1 MNSGL
6 QKKREETTPKNKN
19 PRTLCHQKEEPRKRR
34 NKRIKPDR
42 KKRPHQK
49 KRRHSNTIKKEHQYE
64 RTENREQRQNKK
76 NNPCRKSGHNV
87 TKEPNAE
94 QPATIRQQDATD
106 KSPHR
111 EKIEEQTTKNATAET
126 RKQQKPHHIR
136 QCQTQ
141 RRKNRYDSNRITITT
156 TPHTVIQTT
165 KRSIVTPTGSTTNK
179 TR

>member
-1 MNSGL
+1 MNSEL

-94 QPATIRQQDATD
+94 QPATIRQ
-106 KSPHR
+106 
-111 EKIEEQTTKNATAET
+111 
-126 RKQQKPHHIR
+126 
-136 QCQTQ
+136 CQTQ
-141 RRKNRYDSNRITITT
+141 RRKNRYDSNHITITT
-156 TPHTVIQTT
+156 TPHTVSQTT